1 MESDVATDYLPIEKL
16 LNSLDTQHS
25 AFKHSITK
33 DIQDILPKI
42 RAGGAAEKQLTDLL
56 AKYDQSPFSK
66 KKYSAILKTRNREV
80 EVIQSILK
88 VAKEL
93 KNVKVDVDD
102 SGESFSCGLEHQGCN
117 SIHLKMTRKL
127 SRKSSQQ
134 KSNLK
139 RRYVSTTDFM
149 IFLV

>member
-102 SGESFSCGLEHQGCN
+102 SGESFSCGLEHQFTLLYELHVLPQEDANTFATKYAEGKLGGN
-117 SIHLKMTRKL
+117 SMEK
-127 SRKSSQQ
+127 
-134 KSNLK
+134 
-139 RRYVSTTDFM
+139 
-149 IFLV
+149 FLA